1 MLDTIRICGPVQF
14 SNRLFSIPGE
24 TEREREADGKE
35 ERRRRTNVCERER
48 EKKSDEMQ
56 RLLAWLHCRLRELIS
71 GVQSAEKT
79 PTYNLTPPLTFLLEL
94 LWLSQSLPSK
104 HTLSSGGEVTFI
116 SSCAG
121 DMELF
126 FFLSCCCFSERVLSA
141 RVAVLLFF
149 GVKLG
154 CKKCNPCA
162 KPVWNA
168 RKPKLINAVEVWDE
182 LEGGEGESYLHSLTH
197 SLASVLG
204 PAVRAR
210 LLNVEGLAEGL
221 AQLMLLV
228 PGCNRRRRSGT

>member
-121 DMELF
+121 DMGLF
-126 FFLSCCCFSERVLSA
+126 FFFLVVVFPSACFRRVLPSCCFSGSNSDARNVTRVQ
-141 RVAVLLFF
+141 
-149 GVKLG
+149 
-154 CKKCNPCA
+154 
-162 KPVWNA
+162 
-168 RKPKLINAVEVWDE
+168 
-182 LEGGEGESYLHSLTH
+182 SLYGTH
-197 SLASVLG
+197 ANQNS
-204 PAVRAR
+204 
-210 LLNVEGLAEGL
+210 
-221 AQLMLLV
+221 
-228 PGCNRRRRSGT
+228 